1 MRRYSSNLAFVD
13 LLFNLLVGFT
23 CLFVIAFLLIN
34 PIAKSG
40 SIDPPIKFL
49 YEMTWDDDSWE
60 DIDFYVKGPHGKVI
74 WYGNRE
80 NGYLTLKR
88 DDLGQKNDMYEVNG
102 RRVIV
107 RSNYETVTAVDLPD
121 GDYVVNVHYFSDRN
135 SGPVEVTV
143 KLTNI
148 AKFGVVFEG
157 TVTLSPRQEQT
168 VIVFR
173 VVDGN
178 VVDMRDDVQVRLRGS
193 PEAP

>member
-1 MRRYSSNLAFVD
+1 
-13 LLFNLLVGFT
+13 
-23 CLFVIAFLLIN
+23 LIN